1 MSLAVRLQTS
11 SNVIDLFDSSNN
23 TQNSTNKSVNPQ
35 IKILDANDT
44 LDMIV
49 SQVLNEL
56 GTHTL
61 RVSVS
66 YQVLSGSEPKTLR
79 KFYRFNVLQPLSIS
93 SYFMI
98 INNKP
103 FVQCLVSN
111 LTKSPVYMEEVNE

>member
-79 KFYRFNVLQPLSIS
+79 KFYLLFLIYKDLIHSFAFLIC
-93 SYFMI
+93 F
-98 INNKP
+98 
-103 FVQCLVSN
+103 FF
-111 LTKSPVYMEEVNE
+111 